1 MKKLVRF
8 MVLLK
13 PKNDPFHESVFL
25 FKFLQA
31 GHLFK
36 EKRALKCPLLFIF
49 KAQHVCILFYDFC
62 LFMCSSLNNDL
73 SLIKNN
79 IVDNI

>member
-49 KAQHVCILFYDFC
+49 NFILRF
-62 LFMCSSLNNDL
+62 LFIYVLQSQ
-73 SLIKNN
+73 
-79 IVDNI
+79 